1 MTQLHYLQTQMSG
14 LGNELREQ
22 VRQSVKYIK
31 SRATAA
37 AADPPFVSSEKL
49 ESIVKKQV
57 LEQLDLN
64 YEDRL
69 L

>member
-14 LGNELREQ
+14 LGNELRDQ
-22 VRQSVKYIK
+22 MRQSVKSIK
-31 SRATAA
+31 SRPAA
-37 AADPPFVSSEKL
+37 AADPPFLSSEKL

-57 LEQLDLN
+57 IEQLDLN